1 MVTTN
6 DAASRSQLSRTV
18 SYIQTDEMFIMLK
31 NEINASYLTNK
42 DKRPA
47 GHILYLHNSKLKRNH
62 TFILLSERNYMYSKV
77 FNLHFFFK
85 KERFVVLIF
94 FVSNLVEIA
103 EGYEE
108 EVKKLKDVKIL
119 QIDG

>member
-1 MVTTN
+1 MVTTK

-31 NEINASYLTNK
+31 NEINSSYLTNK

-47 GHILYLHNSKLKRNH
+47 GHILYLYKSKLKRNH
-62 TFILLSERNYMYSKV
+62 TFILLSERNYSKV
-77 FNLHFFFK
+77 FNLQSLFFFL

-94 FVSNLVEIA
+94 FVSNLVKIA

-108 EVKKLKDVKIL
+108 EVKNLKM
-119 QIDG
+119 

>member
-1 MVTTN
+1 MVTTK

-31 NEINASYLTNK
+31 NEINSSYLTKK

-47 GHILYLHNSKLKRNH
+47 GHILYLQNSKLKRNH
-62 TFILLSERNYMYSKV
+62 TFILLSERNYSKV
-77 FNLHFFFK
+77 FKLQSLFFFK

>member
-1 MVTTN
+1 MVTTK

-31 NEINASYLTNK
+31 NEINSSYLTNK

-62 TFILLSERNYMYSKV
+62 TFILLSERNYSKV
-77 FNLHFFFK
+77 FNLQSLFFFL

>member
-1 MVTTN
+1 
-6 DAASRSQLSRTV
+6 
-18 SYIQTDEMFIMLK
+18 MLK
-31 NEINASYLTNK
+31 NEINSSYLTNK

-62 TFILLSERNYMYSKV
+62 TFTLLSERNYSKV
-77 FNLHFFFK
+77 FNLHFFL

>member
-1 MVTTN
+1 MVTTK

-62 TFILLSERNYMYSKV
+62 TFILLSERNYSKV
-77 FNLHFFFK
+77 FNLQSLFF

-103 EGYEE
+103 EGY
-108 EVKKLKDVKIL
+108 KN
-119 QIDG
+119 

>member
-1 MVTTN
+1 MVTTK

-62 TFILLSERNYMYSKV
+62 TFILLSERNYSKV
-77 FNLHFFFK
+77 FNLQSLFLFK
-85 KERFVVLIF
+85 KKGL
-94 FVSNLVEIA
+94 
-103 EGYEE
+103 
-108 EVKKLKDVKIL
+108 
-119 QIDG
+119 

>member
-1 MVTTN
+1 
-6 DAASRSQLSRTV
+6 
-18 SYIQTDEMFIMLK
+18 MLK

-62 TFILLSERNYMYSKV
+62 TFILLSERNYSKV
-77 FNLHFFFK
+77 FNLQSLFLFK
-85 KERFVVLIF
+85 KKRFVVLIF

-108 EVKKLKDVKIL
+108 EVKKSWKM
-119 QIDG
+119 

>member
-1 MVTTN
+1 MVTTK

-31 NEINASYLTNK
+31 NEINSSYLTNK

-47 GHILYLHNSKLKRNH
+47 GHILYLHNSKLKQNH
-62 TFILLSERNYMYSKV
+62 TFILLSERNYSKV
-77 FNLHFFFK
+77 FNLQSLFL

-108 EVKKLKDVKIL
+108 EVKKS
-119 QIDG
+119 